1 MTDNYLAVTYRVF
14 KGLSSWCSD
23 YQLKLMEQE
32 LSEEVLIVR
41 NDRRELARCRNGLRQ
56 VLTEIEA
63 RQI

>member
-41 NDRRELARCRNGLRQ
+41 NDTRELARCRNGLRQ